1 MTKTLLSAAL
11 IAGFGIAA
19 FAPQAANAA
28 DGTITF
34 NGAVTGA
41 TCTINV
47 GTASGGLSPTIV
59 LPTVATTSLATAGQ
73 TAGATA
79 FSVYLTACPVA
90 PALQKASVNFEA
102 GANVNAAGRII
113 NTGATVP
120 VATLVDLQLTD
131 GGSNPIVIGTGPVPT
146 TYATFA
152 SNAAT
157 FPYFVRY
164 YATGAATAGNVKGTV
179 QYSIVYQ

>member
-1 MTKTLLSAAL
+1 MKKTLLSAAL
-11 IAGFGIAA
+11 MAGFGIAA
-19 FAPQAANAA
+19 FAPQPANAA
-28 DGTITF
+28 DGTMTF

-47 GTASGGLSPTIV
+47 GTAAGGLNPTIT
-59 LPTVATTSLATAGQ
+59 LPTVATTSLAAAGQ

-79 FSVYLTACPVA
+79 FSVYLTACPTS

-113 NTGATVP
+113 NTGATGP
-120 VATLVDLQLTD
+120 ATLVDLQLTD

-152 SNAAT
+152 SASAT

-164 YATGAATAGNVKGTV
+164 YATGAATAGAVKGTV